1 MDIENKKITTEV
13 KERKRK
19 TWEELTFQD
28 DYLFKR
34 VMCEIDICTR
44 VLETLLEIKIIK
56 VEYIQKEVIFKEN
69 YDNKG
74 IRLDVYLEDSNG
86 IIYDIEMQVQA
97 LKEEEFAKRLRY
109 YQALIDASIL
119 YVGQDYE
126 QLKKLYIIF
135 ICPFK
140 LFDGEQ
146 QIYTFKNYCKE
157 NKKIE
162 LKDDVTKILVST
174 KGKKDK
180 NVNADLEALFAY
192 INGDKVDNPLVNM
205 IDERVKYIKNQED
218 ERTMYKERS
227 IEAPSTKEKTY
238 MQYGLKIR
246 DERKEAKEEGRAE
259 GRIEATIEY
268 LKSLMTNAHF
278 SLEQAMKMLNIPK
291 EKYGFYISQ
300 IN

>member
-1 MDIENKKITTEV
+1 MTTENTKIEN

-44 VLETLLEIKIIK
+44 VLETLLDIKIIK

-86 IIYDIEMQVQA
+86 VIYDIEMQVQA

-157 NKKIE
+157 NKEIE

-205 IDERVKYIKNQED
+205 IDERVKYIKNQEE
-218 ERTMYKERS
+218 ERTM
-227 IEAPSTKEKTY
+227 Y

-259 GRIEATIEY
+259 GRAEGRIEERIKN
-268 LKSLMTNAHF
+268 LKSLMENANF
-278 SLEQAMKMLNIPK
+278 SIETAMKMLSIPQ

>member
-1 MDIENKKITTEV
+1 MDIENTKIENKEISTEI

-44 VLETLLEIKIIK
+44 VLETLLDIKIIK

-86 IIYDIEMQVQA
+86 IIYDIEMQVQS

-157 NKKIE
+157 NKEIE

-180 NVNADLEALFAY
+180 NVKADLEALFAY

-205 IDERVKYIKNQED
+205 IDDRVKYIKNQEE
-218 ERTMYKERS
+218 ERTM
-227 IEAPSTKEKTY
+227 Y

-259 GRIEATIEY
+259 GRAEGRIEERIKN
-268 LKSLMTNAHF
+268 LKSLMENANF
-278 SLEQAMKMLNIPK
+278 SIETAMKMLSIPQ

>member
-1 MDIENKKITTEV
+1 
-13 KERKRK
+13 
-19 TWEELTFQD
+19 
-28 DYLFKR
+28 
-34 VMCEIDICTR
+34 MCEIDICTR
-44 VLETLLEIKIIK
+44 VLETLLDIKIIK

-86 IIYDIEMQVQA
+86 VIYDIEMQVQA

-157 NKKIE
+157 NKEIE

-192 INGDKVDNPLVNM
+192 INGNKVDNPLVNM
-205 IDERVKYIKNQED
+205 IDDRVKFIKNQEE
-218 ERTMYKERS
+218 ERTMYV
-227 IEAPSTKEKTY
+227 
-238 MQYGLKIR
+238 QYGLKIR

-259 GRIEATIEY
+259 GRAEGRVEATIEN
-268 LKSLMTNAHF
+268 LKSIMETFHV
-278 SLEQAMKMLNIPK
+278 SLEQALAGLKIPK